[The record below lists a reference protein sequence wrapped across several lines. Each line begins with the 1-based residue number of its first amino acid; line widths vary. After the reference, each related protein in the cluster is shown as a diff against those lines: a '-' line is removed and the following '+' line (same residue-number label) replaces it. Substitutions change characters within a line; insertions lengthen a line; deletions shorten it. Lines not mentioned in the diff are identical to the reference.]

1 MKLLSISLL
10 ALSLSG
16 MGAYA
21 QTDTDPAVKIN
32 LGTADKFA
40 VLAGAGITNTSHHTF
55 IIGDVG
61 SSPTCTVTGLKQS
74 QVKGR
79 LFLKCSPVTANAQKG
94 LTVAYDQAADAM
106 CGTNLTGKDLGGMKL
121 TPGVYCFSTTANL
134 TGTLTL
140 DGQGHS
146 NPQWIFQIGTALT
159 TTTHSKVVIVRGH
172 KGKESRGCNVYWQV
186 GSSATI
192 ATDNTFI
199 GKILALD
206 SVTLGSG
213 VLRGKA
219 LASTAAVSITGQE
232 TVDGPPCD

>member
-1 MKLLSISLL
+1 MKLFSICLL

-21 QTDTDPAVKIN
+21 QADPAAVKIN
-32 LGTADKFA
+32 LGMADKFA
-40 VLAGAGITNTSHHTF
+40 VMAGAGITNSNHHTF

-61 SSPTCTVTGLKQS
+61 SSPTCTVTGIKPS
-74 QVKGR
+74 QVKGN
-79 LFLKCSPVTANAQKG
+79 LYLKCSTVTAEAQKG
-94 LTVAYDQAADAM
+94 LTVAYDQAADAV

-140 DGQGHS
+140 DGEGRLD
-146 NPQWIFQIGTALT
+146 PQWIFQIGTALT
-159 TTTHSKVVIVRGH
+159 TTTNSKVVIVRGH
-172 KGKESRGCNVYWQV
+172 NGKEARGCNVYWQV

-192 ATDNTFI
+192 GVGNTFI

-206 SVTLGSG
+206 SITLGSG

-219 LASTAAVSITGQE
+219 LASTAAISITGQE